1 MDIKFSKVEIDFAI
15 LVSKNKILCVFIKF
29 EYKIEII
36 TEKIVSFVPYT
47 YFFSR
52 KTDRITIKTILQKLG
67 MGKVEIGRKI
77 QILLL
82 VLI

>member
-1 MDIKFSKVEIDFAI
+1 M
-15 LVSKNKILCVFIKF
+15 CVVLKF
-29 EYKIEII
+29 EYKIAII

-52 KTDRITIKTILQKLG
+52 KTDRITIKTVLQKVG
-67 MGKVEIGRKI
+67 MGKVEIGKKI
-77 QILLL
+77 QIILL